1 MAART
6 MALEECIRHDGLKM
20 WMELREMPGQT
31 VPVVF
36 YSERIPYLRFDAQ
49 DRVLM
54 ISVRADYYGM
64 TWRCWDMEPGKTD
77 WVQDREEKYQEILDS
92 VDAGKKAW
100 KTDPADNIQVMTRE
114 EHADLHS
121 AGRKGTAWTVPAV
134 PAERTKPSPGSRA
147 GKKKGKKVAE

>member
-20 WMELREMPGQT
+20 WMELREMPGQA

-36 YSERIPYLRFDAQ
+36 YSERIPFLRFDAQ

-54 ISVRADYYGM
+54 ISVRADYYGT
-64 TWRCWDMEPGKTD
+64 TWRCWDAEPGKTD

-92 VDAGKKAW
+92 VDAGSKAG
-100 KTDPADNIQVMTRE
+100 KT
-114 EHADLHS
+114 
-121 AGRKGTAWTVPAV
+121 GRKNGPGVKT
-134 PAERTKPSPGSRA
+134 AERMRKAANRPPA
-147 GKKKGKKVAE
+147 GKKVAE

>member
-20 WMELREMPGQT
+20 WMALRETPGPA

-36 YSERIPYLRFDAQ
+36 YSERIPFLRFDAQ

-54 ISVRADYYGM
+54 ISVRADYYGK
-64 TWRCWDMEPGKTD
+64 TWRCWDAEPGKTD

-92 VDAGKKAW
+92 VDAGKKAG
-100 KTDPADNIQVMTRE
+100 KT
-114 EHADLHS
+114 
-121 AGRKGTAWTVPAV
+121 GRKNGPGVKT
-134 PAERTKPSPGSRA
+134 AERMRKAANRPPA
-147 GKKKGKKVAE
+147 GKKVAE

>member
-36 YSERIPYLRFDAQ
+36 YSERIPFLRFDAQ

-54 ISVRADYYGM
+54 ISVRADWYGK
-64 TWRCWDMEPGKTD
+64 TWRCWDAEPGKTD
-77 WVQDREEKYQEILDS
+77 WAQETL
-92 VDAGKKAW
+92 
-100 KTDPADNIQVMTRE
+100 QVMTRE

-121 AGRKGTAWTVPAV
+121 AGRKNGPGVKT
-134 PAERTKPSPGSRA
+134 AERIRKAASAPVKPA
-147 GKKKGKKVAE
+147 GKKVAE

>member
-20 WMELREMPGQT
+20 WMELREMPGQA

-36 YSERIPYLRFDAQ
+36 YSERIPFLRFDAQ

-54 ISVRADYYGM
+54 ISVRADYYGT
-64 TWRCWDMEPGKTD
+64 TWRCWDAEPGKTD

-92 VDAGKKAW
+92 VDAGKKTG
-100 KTDPADNIQVMTRE
+100 KT
-114 EHADLHS
+114 
-121 AGRKGTAWTVPAV
+121 GRKNGPGVKT
-134 PAERTKPSPGSRA
+134 AERIRKAAAAPAKPA
-147 GKKKGKKVAE
+147 GKKVAE